1 MSYELLQSTKF
12 RITDSCASSGDSCD
26 ALVTSEAN
34 RKSSMQHGYDSK
46 SISFSFRYVLENRT
60 WRAVPHSLV
69 NIEKKKVT
77 FHGYTSL
84 PFAYKT
90 TREWRIVSNPKLLSR
105 YECYF
110 ADTALT

>member
-1 MSYELLQSTKF
+1 MSYELLQST
-12 RITDSCASSGDSCD
+12 
-26 ALVTSEAN
+26 AN
-34 RKSSMQHGYDSK
+34 RKSSMQHGYDSM

-69 NIEKKKVT
+69 NIEKKNKGLVT

-90 TREWRIVSNPKLLSR
+90 TREWRIVSNPKLLSLR
-105 YECYF
+105 Y
-110 ADTALT
+110 